1 MMKAAA
7 LAFAVLASGT
17 LVASAQGVSVEVP
30 GVRVTPPRGDIE
42 RRDRPVGEERGKIET
57 DGRGPRGGC
66 DSKSVTKR
74 EPGETKTVTKENC
87 GGGS

>member
-7 LAFAVLASGT
+7 LAFAILASGT

-30 GVRVTPPRGDIE
+30 GVKVAPPRGDIE
-42 RRDRPVGEERGKIET
+42 RRDRPVGEERRKSET
-57 DGRGPRGGC
+57 DGRGSRGGC
-66 DSKSVTKR
+66 ESKSVTKS
-74 EPGETKTVTKENC
+74 EPGETKTVTKDC

>member
-1 MMKAAA
+1 MMLKALG
-7 LAFAVLASGT
+7 LAVAILASGT
-17 LVASAQGVSVEVP
+17 LAASAQGVKVEVP
-30 GVRVTPPRGDIE
+30 GVKVETPRVDVE
-42 RRDRPVGEERGKIET
+42 RRDRQDEKRVIET

-66 DSKSVTKR
+66 DSKSVTKK